1 MKIEVI
7 IEEQP
12 KDFIRRQ
19 PPEARKQLRAAL
31 HDIENKKNFPEPLE
45 DELDGFYKVK
55 VQDYR
60 LILKSESGNLFKV
73 VFAERR
79 KMVYEIFR
87 QVIGFN

>member
-45 DELDGFYKVK
+45 AELDGFYKVK

-87 QVIGFN
+87 QVIGLD